1 MASEPST
8 RASHERAVWA
18 LALLAGLPGSVLAIV
33 LLGRVDWDST
43 LEVGLGVGVVA
54 LWLGA
59 AHAVRRRVAR
69 SLLGVL
75 DHFDLALDQPRDT
88 LTVDQLL
95 GGVRIVRDELL
106 KALSAHGVERLDPA
120 VGEPFDPHCH
130 EAVMRQPCEDVEPD
144 HIASV
149 MQPGY
154 LMGQMVLRP
163 AKVVIAAPPEGEA
176 AAEPAAEE
184 ES

>member
-1 MASEPST
+1 MAKKDRQPEAEAPAATSKEAEVLHDELKAELDEAIAA
-8 RASHERAVWA
+8 RQRA
-18 LALLAGLPGSVLAIV
+18 LADFANFQKRAAEAEVRAAAG
-33 LLGRVDWDST
+33 
-43 LEVGLGVGVVA
+43 
-54 LWLGA
+54 GA
-59 AHAVRRRVAR
+59 ARVAR

-75 DHFDLALDQPRDT
+75 DHFDLALDQPVDT
-88 LTVDQLL
+88 LTVEQLL

-106 KALSAHGVERLDPA
+106 KALSTHGVERLDPA

-130 EAVMRQPCEDVEPD
+130 EAVMRQPSEDVEPD

-154 LMGQMVLRP
+154 VMGQIILRP
-163 AKVVIAAPPEGEA
+163 AKVVIAAPPEAEA
-176 AAEPAAEE
+176 AGEE